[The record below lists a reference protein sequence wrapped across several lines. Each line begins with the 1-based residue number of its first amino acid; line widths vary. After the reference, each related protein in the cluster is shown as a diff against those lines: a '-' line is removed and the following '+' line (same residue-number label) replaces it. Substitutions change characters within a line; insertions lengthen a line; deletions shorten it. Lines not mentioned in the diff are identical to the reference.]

1 MNTPNKMKKTLLLIT
16 FNFVFLSTILAF
28 PLRDGTI
35 VQGYRQKIAGTDI
48 NYESH
53 VKTATK
59 AMIVRSA
66 MERQWMEWQSDAL
79 PKTVKSEVN
88 FVFTAA
94 TSNMY
99 LGGVSPEF
107 VLYAND
113 NKIATFRIPHHQGWS
128 VKGFGKSTLTFE
140 QVSQN
145 GSSDRFG
152 YLYLTMPS
160 HLLSKDKPVTFRI
173 ENSEGGGNNWVMIF
187 QSPIQQGVAA
197 IATSGILKSNG
208 KQVVDVD
215 YSHFGVPTKAEIQL
229 GNIKLAKDVQL
240 GINKI
245 KLYIDPAKKEYTD
258 IVTVTTAQGSASTP
272 IVIKPIKEWQVN
284 FVQHS
289 HTDIGYTRAQHEIL
303 SEHLRFIDYALDYC
317 DMTDGYPTDAQ
328 FRWTCEASWA
338 VSEYL
343 RTRPEKQTQR
353 LKRRINEGR
362 IEVTAMYFNY
372 DELPGEQELAY
383 SLYPIK
389 QFKDAGVK
397 VQLAMQNDVNGIA
410 WNFSELFPDVGVKY
424 VIMGTHGH
432 KALISFDMPTA
443 FWWISPSGKATL
455 TYRAEHYHHGNKL
468 NVEKGNF
475 DSFESQ
481 MLEYLYTLEQKNY
494 PYDVASIQYSGYLTD
509 NSPPSIAG
517 STMIKLWNEKYAY
530 PKLRQAVASE
540 FMVDI
545 EQRYGN
551 TLPRYQA
558 AWPDWWTDGFG
569 SAAREVS
576 MARLAQADLIAN
588 QIALSTSKLLGSEI
602 PASVNLEIN
611 EANKALLFFGEHTFG
626 FHNSVRDPFG
636 KETMEQRSHKGAY
649 AWESY
654 RRSRP
659 IGETAWGLLQ
669 DYVHRD
675 KKNGSIAVFNPM
687 NWAYS
692 GQSIIYADHEVIP
705 SDKLVTITGID
716 GKPIKMQRLRTYADA
731 SYWTLWVDSIS
742 PLGLTS
748 YNINVTDTPRLTIE
762 RKLNQN
768 QVIDNKWYRITMDIE
783 RGVISEWFDKEL
795 NMNLLSADSKWKL
808 GELIYERDDVRGALD
823 ALRPGQ
829 FERVAPA
836 AITYQGMDE
845 GDIWDTYTFTGTTA
859 AGMDTDNFRFE
870 IRVYKT
876 TKQINFNYKLKKKL
890 VTDPEALYVAFP
902 FELEK
907 GKIFFDVAGGV
918 IEAGV
923 DQIPGSSND
932 WNNVQNFASVRSPKG
947 QIVMGSPEVPM
958 MQFGNINLGR
968 FKPDSKPETN
978 HIYSWPMNNYW
989 VTNFNADQHGEFEWN
1004 YYMTSSKDNSIEK
1017 ATKFAWDNRIPVQ
1030 SRIFSAG
1037 VSNNVQQPQGS
1048 VIAVSQSNVLIVN
1061 MSPLIGENAIIVQLR
1076 EIGDS
1081 DSPVSIS
1088 SKYRPAMKV
1097 YNCNAIG
1104 EIMDNQAIEIK
1115 RKETKFVKLI
1125 FN

>member
-1 MNTPNKMKKTLLLIT
+1 MKKTLLLIT
-16 FNFVFLSTILAF
+16 LNILSLSLIFAF
-28 PLRDGTI
+28 PMRDCTI
-35 VQGYRQKIAGTDI
+35 VQGYHHKISGTDI
-48 NYESH
+48 DYGSH

-66 MERQWMEWQSDAL
+66 KERQVMEWQSDAL
-79 PKTVKSEVN
+79 PKTLKSEVN

-113 NKIATFRIPHHQGWS
+113 KKIATFQIPHHQGWS
-128 VKGFGKSTLTFE
+128 VKGNDKSTLTFE

-145 GSSDRFG
+145 GSGDRFG
-152 YLYLTMPS
+152 YMYLTMPS
-160 HLLSKDKPVTFRI
+160 NPLGKEKPVTFRI
-173 ENSEGGGNNWVMIF
+173 ENTEGGSNSWVMIF
-187 QSPIQQGVAA
+187 QAPIQQGVTA
-197 IATSGILKSNG
+197 IATAGILKSNG
-208 KQVVDVD
+208 KQVVDID
-215 YSHFGVPTKAEIQL
+215 YSHFGMPTKAEIEL
-229 GNIKLAKDVQL
+229 GNTKLQQNVQL

-245 KLYIDPAKKEYTD
+245 KLYIDPAKKEYND
-258 IVTVTTAQGSASTP
+258 IVTVTTAEGSATTP
-272 IVIKPIKEWQVN
+272 LVLKPTKEWSVN

-317 DMTDGYPTDAQ
+317 DMTDSYPVDAQ

-343 RTRPEKQTQR
+343 RTRPVKQIER

-389 QFKDAGVK
+389 QFKDAGIN

-410 WNFSELFPDVGVKY
+410 WNLSELFPDLGVKY
-424 VIMGTHGH
+424 VTMGTHGH
-432 KALISFDMPTA
+432 KALISFDTPTA

-475 DSFESQ
+475 ENFESQ

-494 PYDVASIQYSGYLTD
+494 PYDIASIQYSGYLTD

-517 STMIKLWNEKYAY
+517 STMIKLWNEKYAF

-545 EQRYGN
+545 EKRYGN
-551 TLPRYQA
+551 TLQRYQA

-576 MARLAQADLIAN
+576 MARFTQTDLIAN

-602 PASVNLEIN
+602 ATSVNLEIN

-636 KETMEQRSHKGAY
+636 KETMEQRAHKGAY

-669 DYVHRD
+669 DYIHRD
-675 KKNGSIAVFNPM
+675 KRYASIAVFNPM

-692 GQSIIYADHEVIP
+692 GQTIIYADHEVIP
-705 SDKLVTITGID
+705 SDKLVTISDKD

-731 SYWTLWVDSIS
+731 SYWTLWVDTIS
-742 PLGLTS
+742 PLSLTS
-748 YNINVTDTPRLTIE
+748 YNINVTDTPRMTIE
-762 RKLNQN
+762 RKLSEN
-768 QVIDNKWYRITMDIE
+768 QVIDNPWYRITMDIK

-795 NMNLLSADSKWKL
+795 NMNLLSTNSMWKL

-823 ALRPGQ
+823 AFRPGK
-829 FERVAPA
+829 FERVTPTD
-836 AITYQGMDE
+836 ITYLGMTK
-845 GDIWDTYTFTGTTA
+845 GDIWDTYTFTGTSA
-859 AGMDTDNFRFE
+859 AGMDTNNFSFE

-876 TKQINFNYKLKKKL
+876 SKQINFNYKLKKKL
-890 VTDPEALYVAFP
+890 VTAPEALYVAFP
-902 FELEK
+902 FELEN

-978 HIYSWPMNNYW
+978 HIFSWPMNNYW

-1004 YYMTSSKDNSIEK
+1004 YYMTSSKDNSIAK
-1017 ATKFAWDNRIPVQ
+1017 ATKFAWDNRIPLQ

-1037 VSNNVQQPQGS
+1037 VSNNIQQPSGS
-1048 VIAVSQSNVLIVN
+1048 IITIDEHNILIVN
-1061 MSPLIGENAIIVQLR
+1061 MSPQMNENAIVVQLR
-1076 EIGDS
+1076 EIAGI
-1081 DSPVSIS
+1081 DSPISIS
-1088 SKYRPAMKV
+1088 SKYQPSMKV
-1097 YNCNAIG
+1097 YNCDANG
-1104 EIMDNQAIEIK
+1104 KIMDSKKIDIK
-1115 RKETKFVKLI
+1115 GKETKFIKLVLD
-1125 FN
+1125 